1 MIKGEGRIVDVE
13 GVATPLLA
21 TNCKLGGRIATV
33 MTQDANGDDP
43 APYWNDVTAENYYD
57 YIYGTVVDWTGV
69 DGYDGCEFLSVKPTL

>member
-13 GVATPLLA
+13 GVATPYLA

-33 MTQDANGDDP
+33 MAPDASGDP
-43 APYWNDVTAENYYD
+43 APDLKNITAENYYD

-69 DGYDGCEFLSVKPTL
+69 DGYDGCSFLSVKPTL